1 MSTTISHKWRQ
12 WPQYDANDDNDAND
26 AHRLGDA
33 DGPASGVKSGDDALV
48 GVVDL
53 HHGLGV
59 PDVQAGKKMEIGKF
73 CQIQLGLFFDSILSQ
88 F

>member
-59 PDVQAGKKMEIGKF
+59 PDVQAGKKWKLENFVKANSGYS
-73 CQIQLGLFFDSILSQ
+73 LTLF
-88 F
+88 